1 MVTASV
7 ARAIKGDF
15 EKDIPSNCSY
25 KDLNLT
31 AAEITSNILLK
42 RENAELQLRS
52 CLSESDEAEER
63 DDCNKSSS
71 KILHPDD
78 YRRRLI
84 PFANIF
90 NKPLPVF
97 LPPPSDEELENVRR
111 NKVEYVGNGG
121 NGGSTGSVEK
131 ESVEVKSNG
140 HNYGNKSIG
149 SGYINGDTAINTSHD
164 NNHKYDNNNSE
175 NGGAG
180 DGVTQVETS
189 SDYPDRRLNAILSQS
204 SPEKKSKTNNSATR
218 YYPKLKWEMKAGV
231 MHVFEVNPKEYDR
244 VKTDK
249 DIETGTVIGEKNEE
263 NQTLTELIIPGM
275 SGLEMKE
282 NTPVNLFPVLT
293 FNEFVKDF
301 NYVSTN
307 LFVLVSCIL
316 SINL

>member
-31 AAEITSNILLK
+31 AAEITSNILFR

-52 CLSESDEAEER
+52 CLSESDEAEEL

-97 LPPPSDEELENVRR
+97 LPPPSDDELENIRR
-111 NKVEYVGNGG
+111 NKGEHVGIVGNGG
-121 NGGSTGSVEK
+121 SVGSAGSVEK
-131 ESVEVKSNG
+131 ESVEVKSSG
-140 HNYGNKSIG
+140 HNDNGNKSIR
-149 SGYINGDTAINTSHD
+149 NGDDTAINNSHD

-175 NGGAG
+175 NSGAG

-204 SPEKKSKTNNSATR
+204 SPEKKSKANSSVTR

-231 MHVFEVNPKEYDR
+231 MHVFEVNPIENNRAKP
-244 VKTDK
+244 DK
-249 DIETGTVIGEKNEE
+249 DIEVGSVTGEKSEE
-263 NQTLTELIIPGM
+263 KQTLTELILPGM
-275 SGLEMKE
+275 SGLEIKE
-282 NTPVNLFPVLT
+282 DTPVNLFPVLT

-307 LFVLVSCIL
+307 LFV
-316 SINL
+316 

>member
-1 MVTASV
+1 MYLEMVTASV

-31 AAEITSNILLK
+31 AAEITTNILLK

-52 CLSESDEAEER
+52 CLSGSDDAEKR

-90 NKPLPVF
+90 YRPLPVF
-97 LPPPSDEELENVRR
+97 LPPPTDEESESIRKN
-111 NKVEYVGNGG
+111 EAEHVGNGG
-121 NGGSTGSVEK
+121 SAGSVENG
-131 ESVEVKSNG
+131 SVAMKSNG
-140 HNYGNKSIG
+140 HNNANKSMG
-149 SGYINGDTAINTSHD
+149 SDCINGDAAINTSHD
-164 NNHKYDNNNSE
+164 NNHKYDYNNSE

-204 SPEKKSKTNNSATR
+204 SPEKKSKTDITATR

-231 MHVFEVNPKEYDR
+231 MHVFEVNPIENNR
-244 VKTDK
+244 VKTDR
-249 DIETGTVIGEKNEE
+249 DIQIEIGSVTGDKSEEK
-263 NQTLTELIIPGM
+263 QTLAELIIPGM
-275 SGLEMKE
+275 PCLEI
-282 NTPVNLFPVLT
+282 NGNAPVNLFPVLT
-293 FNEFVKDF
+293 FDEFVKDF

-307 LFVLVSCIL
+307 LFV
-316 SINL
+316 

>member
-1 MVTASV
+1 MLFRS
-7 ARAIKGDF
+7 
-15 EKDIPSNCSY
+15 
-25 KDLNLT
+25 LNLT

-78 YRRRLI
+78 YRRRLV

-97 LPPPSDEELENVRR
+97 LPPPSEEELENMRR
-111 NKVEYVGNGG
+111 NNKVEHVGNGEH
-121 NGGSTGSVEK
+121 GGSAGSVEK

-140 HNYGNKSIG
+140 HSNGSKSIG
-149 SGYINGDTAINTSHD
+149 NAYINGDTARNTSSHD
-164 NNHKYDNNNSE
+164 NNHKYDNSNSV

-180 DGVTQVETS
+180 DGATQVETS

-204 SPEKKSKTNNSATR
+204 SPEKKSKTNNSVTR

-231 MHVFEVNPKEYDR
+231 MHVFEVNPTVNNR
-244 VKTDK
+244 VKTEK
-249 DIETGTVIGEKNEE
+249 DIETETVTGEKSEE
-263 NQTLTELIIPGM
+263 KQTLTELIIPGM

-282 NTPVNLFPVLT
+282 NAPVNLFPVLT

-307 LFVLVSCIL
+307 LSV
-316 SINL
+316 

>member
-52 CLSESDEAEER
+52 CLSESDEAEEL

-97 LPPPSDEELENVRR
+97 LPPPRDEELENIRR
-111 NKVEYVGNGG
+111 NKGEHVGNGG
-121 NGGSTGSVEK
+121 NGDSVEK

-140 HNYGNKSIG
+140 HNNGNKCIG
-149 SGYINGDTAINTSHD
+149 NGYNNGDGAVKTSHD
-164 NNHKYDNNNSE
+164 NNHKYDNSNSD

-204 SPEKKSKTNNSATR
+204 SPEKKSKTNTSVTR

-231 MHVFEVNPKEYDR
+231 MHVFEVNPIENNR

-249 DIETGTVIGEKNEE
+249 DIEIDIVKGENNEE
-263 NQTLTELIIPGM
+263 KQTLPGM
-275 SGLEMKE
+275 SGLEIKE

-301 NYVSTN
+301 TYVSTN
-307 LFVLVSCIL
+307 LIV
-316 SINL
+316 